1 MDCRYNARTFSGHFL
16 YIILIFFEV
25 WLGREFLKITTIS
38 KQEQAYSQLSQA
50 SFADPFSFLGPF
62 ISPEDGALRVWIPGA
77 NKVELVI
84 DKEPRIELER
94 DQESGFILKSKRDLR
109 FTHYQLAIDWSGTEQ
124 ILDDPYQYHELYAE
138 YEELHTPKEMYKQM
152 GSQFIT
158 LERDGKSI
166 SGTRFLVYAP
176 HATAASLVGN
186 FNSWDG
192 RRFPMQRL
200 DYGIWGLF
208 IPNLEEGAQYK
219 FELKGPNGEGLP
231 HKADPWGFYSEQYPS
246 FSSITYD
253 HDRYEWQDEQWQNRP
268 VTEKRKEALSFYE
281 LHAGSWKRDANG
293 EFLSYR
299 DLAAELIPYLTG
311 LGYTHVELMPVS
323 EHPFFGSWGYQP
335 VGLFAPTSRFGS
347 PDDFKYFVDQ
357 CHQAGLG
364 VVLDWVPAHF
374 PSDDHGLAN
383 FDGTPLFHDPDPRR
397 GWHQDWNSYIYDL
410 GREHVR
416 RFLVSNALYW
426 VDQFHIDGLRVDAVA
441 SMLYLD
447 YSRSHDQ
454 WIPNQD
460 GGNENYDA
468 IATLKWMN
476 EEVYKHFPN
485 VMTIAEES
493 TAFPGV
499 SAPTF
504 MGGLG
509 FGFKWNMGWMHDS
522 LSYIQEDPIN
532 RKYHHNTITFP
543 LVYAHSENYVL
554 SLSHDEVVYGK
565 GSIHNKMPG
574 DEWQQTANLRA
585 YMGYMYGQ
593 PGKKLNFM
601 GAEFGQT
608 AEWNHDD
615 QLQWFL
621 LDYPRHQGVQTL
633 TKDLNMLYR
642 EQAAMHDQDFDPKG
656 FEWRLQDAD
665 EASILAHERISESGE
680 RVLVISNFTPVPHEA
695 FRLGVPTDHR
705 YELLLNTDDT
715 KYNGS
720 GFEVMQTA
728 QPEAI
733 ESEGLAQSL
742 SLRIPPLSTVFYK
755 KC

>member
-1 MDCRYNARTFSGHFL
+1 MELSS
-16 YIILIFFEV
+16 
-25 WLGREFLKITTIS
+25 IS
-38 KQEQAYSQLSQA
+38 KQKQIYTQLSQA
-50 SFADPFSFLGPF
+50 CFTDPFAFLGPYLP
-62 ISPEDGALRVWIPGA
+62 SEQGVLRVWIPGA
-77 NKVELVI
+77 DKVELIVG
-84 DKEPRIELER
+84 KEPRIELER
-94 DQESGFILKSKRDLR
+94 EDESGFILKQKRDLR
-109 FTHYQLAIDWSGTEQ
+109 FTHYKLAVDWAGVEQ
-124 ILDDPYQYHELYAE
+124 IIDDPYQYHELYAS
-138 YEELHTPKEMYKQM
+138 YEDLHTPKDMYHHM
-152 GSQFIT
+152 GAQFVT
-158 LERDGKSI
+158 LERDGQTI

-192 RRFPMQRL
+192 RRHPMQRL

-208 IPNLEEGAQYK
+208 IPDLEEGAQYK

-246 FSSITYD
+246 FSSVTYD
-253 HDRYEWQDEQWQNRP
+253 HARYEWQDAKWQNRP

-281 LHAGSWKRDANG
+281 LHAGSWKRNAEGD
-293 EFLSYR
+293 FLNYR
-299 DLAAELIPYLTG
+299 ELAAELIPYLTE

-323 EHPFFGSWGYQP
+323 EHPFYGSWGYQP

-416 RFLVSNALYW
+416 RFLVANALYW
-426 VDQFHIDGLRVDAVA
+426 FEQFHIDGIRVDAVA

-454 WIPNQD
+454 WIPNVD

-485 VMTIAEES
+485 AMTIAEES

-532 RKYHHNTITFP
+532 RKYHHDTITFP

-585 YMGYMYGQ
+585 YMGYMYAQ

-621 LDYPRHQGVQTL
+621 LDYERHQGVQKL
-633 TKDLNMLYR
+633 TKDLNHLYR
-642 EQAAMHDQDFDPKG
+642 NEAAMHDLDFDPRG
-656 FEWRLQDAD
+656 FEWRLQDSA

-680 RVLVISNFTPVPHEA
+680 RVLVVSNFTPVPHEH
-695 FRLGVPTDHR
+695 FRLGVPTQGQ
-705 YELLLNTDDT
+705 YKLLLNTDSVD
-715 KYNGS
+715 YAGS
-720 GFEVMQTA
+720 GFEVKQVA
-728 QPEAI
+728 EIEQV
-733 ESEGLAQSL
+733 ESEGLATSIE
-742 SLRIPPLSTVFYK
+742 LRLPPLSTVFYK
-755 KC
+755 LN

>member
-1 MDCRYNARTFSGHFL
+1 MEKPQDKFKT
-16 YIILIFFEV
+16 
-25 WLGREFLKITTIS
+25 
-38 KQEQAYSQLSQA
+38 AYHKLSQA
-50 SFADPFSFLGPF
+50 ALTDPFSVLGPF
-62 ISPEDGALRVWIPGA
+62 VREKGRYLTVWMPGA
-77 NKVELVI
+77 SRVEVI
-84 DKEPRIELER
+84 LGDKRIELVRDEMDAFVLTEER
-94 DQESGFILKSKRDLR
+94 DLT
-109 FTHYQLAIDWSGTEQ
+109 FTHYKLAVHWGDVEQ
-124 ILDDPYQYHELYAE
+124 IIDDPYQYHSL
-138 YEELHTPKEMYKQM
+138 YEEFDNLHTPKEMYKHM
-152 GSQFIT
+152 GSQFVT
-158 LERDGKSI
+158 LERDGKTI

-176 HATAASLVGN
+176 HAQAVSIIGN
-186 FNSWDG
+186 FNDWDG
-192 RRFPMQRL
+192 RRHPMQRL

-208 IPNLEEGAQYK
+208 IPELAEGSQYK
-219 FELKGPNGEGLP
+219 YELKGPHGESLP
-231 HKADPWGFYSEQYPS
+231 HKQDPWGFQHEQYPS
-246 FSSITYD
+246 FASVTYD
-253 HDRYEWQDEQWQNRP
+253 QTKYQWQDSAWQTRP

-281 LHAGSWKRDANG
+281 LHAGSWKRNAEG
-293 EFLSYR
+293 EFLNYR
-299 DLAAELIPYLTG
+299 ELAAELIPYLVD
-311 LGYTHVELMPVS
+311 LGYSHVELMPIS
-323 EHPFFGSWGYQP
+323 EHPFYGSWGYQP
-335 VGLFAPTSRFGS
+335 IGLFAPTSRFGS

-383 FDGTPLFHDPDPRR
+383 FDGTPLYHDPDPRR
-397 GWHQDWNSYIYDL
+397 GWHQDWNSFIYDL

-416 RFLVSNALYW
+416 RFMVSNALFWFEHY
-426 VDQFHIDGLRVDAVA
+426 HIDGIRVDAVA

-485 VMTIAEES
+485 AMTIAEES

-504 MGGLG
+504 LGGLG

-522 LSYIQEDPIN
+522 LSYIQQDPIH

-543 LVYAHSENYVL
+543 LMYAHSENYVL

-565 GSIHNKMPG
+565 GAIHDKMPG
-574 DEWQQTANLRA
+574 DEWQKTANLRA
-585 YMGYMYGQ
+585 YMGYMYAQ

-621 LDYPRHQGVQTL
+621 LDYERHEGVLNL
-633 TKDLNMLYR
+633 TRDLNKLYKQ
-642 EQAAMHDQDFDPKG
+642 ESALHDLDYDPRG
-656 FEWRLQDAD
+656 FEWRLQDEA
-665 EASILAHERISESGE
+665 EASVLAHERIDENGE
-680 RVLVISNFTPVPHEA
+680 RVLVVSNFTPVPHHE
-695 FRLGVPTDHR
+695 FRLGIPGEAQ
-705 YELLLNTDDT
+705 YELLLNTDDA
-715 KYNGS
+715 KYNGANV
-720 GFEVMQTA
+720 EVPATL
-728 QPEAI
+728 ET
-733 ESEGLAQSL
+733 ESVVSQGLEQSVHMVL
-742 SLRIPPLSTVFYK
+742 PPLSTVFYK
-755 KC
+755 KVK

>member
-1 MDCRYNARTFSGHFL
+1 MKQTGLN
-16 YIILIFFEV
+16 
-25 WLGREFLKITTIS
+25 KITQVYT
-38 KQEQAYSQLSQA
+38 QLSQA
-50 SFADPFSFLGPF
+50 AFADPFSFIGPYL
-62 ISPEDGALRVWIPGA
+62 PEKQGALRVWMPDADG
-77 NKVELVI
+77 VELVI
-84 DKEPRIELER
+84 EGEERIPLTRE
-94 DQESGFILKSKRDLR
+94 DSSGFVLKQSRDLR
-109 FTHYQLAIDWSGTEQ
+109 FTHYKLAVNWSGTEQ
-124 ILDDPYQYHELYAE
+124 LIDDPYQYHALYAG
-138 YEELHTPKEMYKQM
+138 YDELHNPKEMYHQM
-152 GSQFIT
+152 GAQFVT

-176 HATAASLVGN
+176 HASACSLIGN

-192 RRFPMQRL
+192 RRHPMQRL
-200 DYGIWGLF
+200 DYGIWGIF
-208 IPNLEEGAQYK
+208 IPGLEEGAQYK
-219 FELKGPNGEGLP
+219 FEMKGPEGEGLP
-231 HKADPWGFYSEQYPS
+231 HKADPWGFYSEQHPS
-246 FSSITYD
+246 FSSVTYN
-253 HDRYEWQDEQWQNRP
+253 HDRYDWQDTKWQSRP
-268 VTEKRKEALSFYE
+268 VTEKRREALSFYE
-281 LHAGSWKRDANG
+281 LHAGSWKRDQHGN
-293 EFLSYR
+293 FLNYR
-299 DLAAELIPYLTG
+299 DLAAELVPYLVD
-311 LGYTHVELMPVS
+311 LGYTHIELMPVS
-323 EHPFFGSWGYQP
+323 EHPFYGSWGYQP
-335 VGLFAPTSRFGS
+335 IGLFAPTSRFGT

-397 GWHQDWNSYIYDL
+397 GWHQDWSSYIYDL

-426 VDQFHIDGLRVDAVA
+426 FEQFHIDGIRVDAVA

-454 WIPNQD
+454 WVPNVD

-485 VMTIAEES
+485 AMTIAEES

-522 LSYIQEDPIN
+522 LAYIKEDPIH
-532 RKYHHNTITFP
+532 RQYHHDTITFP

-565 GSIHNKMPG
+565 GSIHDKMPG
-574 DEWQQTANLRA
+574 DEWQKTANLRA

-601 GAEFGQT
+601 GAEIGQT

-621 LDYPRHQGVQTL
+621 LEFDRHKGVQNL
-633 TKDLNMLYR
+633 TRDLNKMYR
-642 EQAAMHDQDFDPKG
+642 NELALHELDSDPRG
-656 FEWRLQDAD
+656 FEWRLQDAAD
-665 EASILAHERISESGE
+665 VSILAHERVSEQGE
-680 RVLVISNFTPVPHEA
+680 RVLVVTNFTPVPQDE
-695 FRLGVPTDHR
+695 FVLGMPVPGE
-705 YELLLNTDDT
+705 YELLLNTDNAH
-715 KYNGS
+715 YNGS
-720 GFEVMQTA
+720 DYHVFDTAATQTV
-728 QPEAI
+728 
-733 ESEGLAQSL
+733 ESEGLSQSL
-742 SLRIPPLSTVFYK
+742 SLRIPPLATVFYK
-755 KC
+755 LK

>member
-1 MDCRYNARTFSGHFL
+1 M
-16 YIILIFFEV
+16 
-25 WLGREFLKITTIS
+25 KIKKLS
-38 KQEQAYSQLSQA
+38 KQKQVYSQLSHA
-50 SFADPFSFLGPF
+50 AFADPFSFLGPYLAQ
-62 ISPEDGALRVWIPGA
+62 DQGALRVWMPGA
-77 NKVELVI
+77 DKVELVI
-84 DKEPRIELER
+84 ENQPRIELER
-94 DQESGFILKSKRDLR
+94 EEESGFVLKSDRDLR
-109 FTHYQLAIDWSGTEQ
+109 FTHYQLAIDWAGTEQ
-124 ILDDPYQYHELYAE
+124 LIDDPYQYHSLYAE
-138 YEELHTPKEMYKQM
+138 YDDLHTPKSMYHHM

-158 LERDGKSI
+158 LERDGKQV

-176 HATAASLVGN
+176 HAQACSLIGA
-186 FNSWDG
+186 FNDWDG
-192 RRFPMQRL
+192 RRHPMQRL
-200 DYGIWGLF
+200 DYGIWGIFMPDLA
-208 IPNLEEGAQYK
+208 EGTQYK
-219 FELKGPNGEGLP
+219 FELKGPHGEGLP
-231 HKADPWGFYSEQYPS
+231 HKADPWGFYAEQYPS
-246 FSSITYD
+246 FASVTYD
-253 HDRYEWQDEQWQNRP
+253 HSRYQWQDSAWQTRP
-268 VTEKRKEALSFYE
+268 VSEKRKQALSFYE
-281 LHAGSWKRDANG
+281 LHVGSWRRNEQG
-293 EFLSYR
+293 EFLNYR
-299 DLAAELIPYLTG
+299 ELAEQLVPYLVD

-323 EHPFFGSWGYQP
+323 EHPFYGSWGYQP
-335 VGLFAPTSRFGS
+335 VGLFAPTSRFGT
-347 PDDFKYFVDQ
+347 PDDFKYFVEQ
-357 CHQAGLG
+357 CHLAGIG

-374 PSDDHGLAN
+374 PADSHGLAN

-426 VDQFHIDGLRVDAVA
+426 FEQFHIDGIRVDAVA

-454 WIPNQD
+454 WIPNVD
-460 GGNENYDA
+460 GGRENYDA

-485 VMTIAEES
+485 AMTIAEES
-493 TAFPGV
+493 TAFSGV

-522 LSYIQEDPIN
+522 LAYIQEDPVH

-601 GAEFGQT
+601 GAEIGQT

-621 LDYPRHQGVQTL
+621 LQFERHQGVQNL
-633 TKDLNMLYR
+633 TRDLNKVYQQQKALFELDSEPR
-642 EQAAMHDQDFDPKG
+642 G
-656 FEWRLQDAD
+656 FEWRLQDAAD
-665 EASILAHERISESGE
+665 ASILAHERISEAGE
-680 RVLVISNFTPVPHEA
+680 RVLIITNFTPVPHEE
-695 FRLGVPTDHR
+695 FQLGMPIDGE
-705 YELLLNTDDT
+705 YQLLLNTDDE
-715 KYNGS
+715 KYGGS
-720 GFEVMQTA
+720 GFDVLSSAKTE
-728 QPEAI
+728 EL
-733 ESEGLAQSL
+733 ESEGLPQSL
-742 SLRIPPLSTVFYK
+742 LLRVPPLATIFYK
-755 KC
+755 LNA

>member
-1 MDCRYNARTFSGHFL
+1 MKTA
-16 YIILIFFEV
+16 ILD
-25 WLGREFLKITTIS
+25 KKT
-38 KQEQAYSQLSQA
+38 QAYNQLSHA
-50 SFADPFSFLGPF
+50 TFVDPFSFLGPYLDAD
-62 ISPEDGALRVWIPGA
+62 DGAIRVWMPGA
-77 NKVELVI
+77 DSVSLLI
-84 DKEPRIELER
+84 DGEDPIELTRE
-94 DQESGFILKSKRDLR
+94 DASGFILADKRDLH
-109 FTHYQLAIDWSGTEQ
+109 FTHYQLAVQWGETEQ
-124 ILDDPYQYHELYAE
+124 IVDDPYQYHNIYAE
-138 YEELHTPKEMYKQM
+138 YDDLHTPKEMYKHM
-152 GSQFIT
+152 GAQFIT
-158 LERDGKSI
+158 LERDGKQI

-176 HATAASLVGN
+176 HASACSLVGD
-186 FNSWDG
+186 FNQWDG
-192 RRFPMQRL
+192 RRTPMQRL

-208 IPNLEEGAQYK
+208 VPNLPEGTQYK

-231 HKADPWGFYSEQYPS
+231 HKADPWGAHSEQFPS
-246 FSSITYD
+246 FASLTYD
-253 HDRYEWQDEQWQNRP
+253 HSRYAWQDEKWQTRP

-281 LHAGSWKRDANG
+281 LHVGSWKRDDNG
-293 EFLSYR
+293 DFLNYR
-299 DLAAELIPYLTG
+299 ELADELIPYLVEM
-311 LGYTHVELMPVS
+311 GYTHVELMPVS
-323 EHPFFGSWGYQP
+323 EHPFYGSWGYQP
-335 VGLFAPTSRFGS
+335 VGLFAPTSRYGA

-426 VDQFHIDGLRVDAVA
+426 FEQFHIDGIRVDAVA

-454 WIPNQD
+454 WIPNVD

-476 EEVYKHFPN
+476 EEVYKYFPN
-485 VMTIAEES
+485 AMTIAEES

-522 LSYIQEDPIN
+522 LSYIQEDPVH

-585 YMGYMYGQ
+585 YLGYMYAQ

-601 GAEFGQT
+601 GAEIGQT

-621 LDYPRHQGVQTL
+621 LEFERHQGVQAL
-633 TKDLNMLYR
+633 TRDLNKLYR
-642 EQAAMHDQDFDPKG
+642 DEKAMHELDCEPSG
-656 FEWRLQDAD
+656 FEWRLQDAAD
-665 EASILAHERISESGE
+665 ASILAHERISESGE
-680 RVLVISNFTPVPHEA
+680 RILVITNFTPVPHES
-695 FRLGVPTDHR
+695 FRVGVPNAGR
-705 YELLLNTDDT
+705 YELLLNTDSSE
-715 KYNGS
+715 YCGS
-720 GFEVMQTA
+720 GFEVLAAVESDET
-728 QPEAI
+728 

-742 SLRIPPLSTVFYK
+742 TLRLPPLATVFYK
-755 KC
+755 LT

>member
-1 MDCRYNARTFSGHFL
+1 MNKKG
-16 YIILIFFEV
+16 
-25 WLGREFLKITTIS
+25 LKR
-38 KQEQAYSQLSQA
+38 QQQAYDRLSSA
-50 SFADPFSFLGPF
+50 SFADPFSFLGPYLQD
-62 ISPEDGALRVWIPGA
+62 ETHALRVWMPGA
-77 NKVELVI
+77 DAAAVVLKDGTRMPMVR
-84 DKEPRIELER
+84 DKA
-94 DQESGFILKSKRDLR
+94 SGFILESDLDLR
-109 FTHYQLAIDWSGTEQ
+109 FTHYQLAVDWNGTEQ
-124 ILDDPYQYHELYAE
+124 MLDDPYQYHGLYAE
-138 YEELHTPKEMYKQM
+138 YEELHTPKEMYHHM
-152 GSQFIT
+152 GAQFIT
-158 LERDGKSI
+158 QERDGENI
-166 SGTRFLVYAP
+166 EGTRFLVYAP
-176 HATAASLVGN
+176 HATAVSIVGD
-186 FNSWDG
+186 FNAWDG
-192 RRFPMQRL
+192 RRNPMQRL

-208 IPNLEEGAQYK
+208 VPNLPEGTQYK
-219 FELKGPNGEGLP
+219 FELKGPDGEGLP

-246 FSSITYD
+246 FSSVTYN
-253 HDRYEWQDEQWQNRP
+253 HDRYDWQDTNWQQRP

-281 LHAGSWKRDANG
+281 LHAGSWKRNDNG
-293 EFLSYR
+293 DFLNYR
-299 DLAAELIPYLTG
+299 ELADELIPYLTDM
-311 LGYTHVELMPVS
+311 GYTHVELMPVS
-323 EHPFFGSWGYQP
+323 EHPFYGSWGYQP

-426 VDQFHIDGLRVDAVA
+426 FEQFHIDGIRVDAVA

-454 WIPNQD
+454 WIPNVD
-460 GGNENYDA
+460 GGRENYDA

-485 VMTIAEES
+485 AMTIAEES

-504 MGGLG
+504 AGGLG

-532 RKYHHNTITFP
+532 RKYHHDTITFP

-565 GSIHNKMPG
+565 HSIHNKMPG

-585 YMGYMYGQ
+585 YLGYMYAQ

-608 AEWNHDD
+608 GEWNHDD

-621 LDYPRHQGVQTL
+621 LDFERHQGVKAL
-633 TKDLNMLYR
+633 TKDLNLLYR
-642 EQAAMHDQDFDPKG
+642 REKALFDQDSDPQG
-656 FEWRLQDAD
+656 FEWRLQDAA
-665 EASILAHERISESGE
+665 EASILAHERISEDGE
-680 RVLVISNFTPVPHEA
+680 RVLVVSNFTPVPHEA
-695 FRLGVPTDHR
+695 FRLGVPLAGR
-705 YELLLNTDDT
+705 YELLLNTDDSL
-715 KYNGS
+715 YAGS
-720 GFEVMQTA
+720 GFGVAQVAETETVESEA
-728 QPEAI
+728 QP
-733 ESEGLAQSL
+733 QSL
-742 SLRIPPLSTVFYK
+742 SLRLPPLSTVFYK
-755 KC
+755 YQG

>member
-1 MDCRYNARTFSGHFL
+1 LNKKG
-16 YIILIFFEV
+16 
-25 WLGREFLKITTIS
+25 LKR
-38 KQEQAYSQLSQA
+38 QQQAYDRLSSA
-50 SFADPFSFLGPF
+50 SFADPFSFLGPYLQD
-62 ISPEDGALRVWIPGA
+62 ETHALRVWMPGA
-77 NKVELVI
+77 DAVTVVLKDGTRMPMVR
-84 DKEPRIELER
+84 DKA
-94 DQESGFILKSKRDLR
+94 SGFILESDLDLR
-109 FTHYQLAIDWSGTEQ
+109 FTHYQLAIDWNGTEQ
-124 ILDDPYQYHELYAE
+124 LLDDPYQYHGLYAE
-138 YEELHTPKEMYKQM
+138 YEELHTPKEMYHQM
-152 GSQFIT
+152 GAQFIT
-158 LERDGKSI
+158 QERDGENI
-166 SGTRFLVYAP
+166 EGTRFLVYAP
-176 HATAASLVGN
+176 HASAVSLVGN
-186 FNSWDG
+186 FNAWDG
-192 RRFPMQRL
+192 RRNPMQRL

-208 IPNLEEGAQYK
+208 VPNLPEGTQYK
-219 FELKGPNGEGLP
+219 FELKGPDGEGLP

-246 FSSITYD
+246 FSSVTYN
-253 HDRYEWQDEQWQNRP
+253 HDRYDWQDSSWQQRP

-281 LHAGSWKRDANG
+281 LHAGSWKRNDNG
-293 EFLSYR
+293 DFLNYR
-299 DLAAELIPYLTG
+299 ELADELIPYLTDM
-311 LGYTHVELMPVS
+311 GYTHVELMPVS
-323 EHPFFGSWGYQP
+323 EHPFYGSWGYQP

-426 VDQFHIDGLRVDAVA
+426 FEQFHIDGIRVDAVA

-454 WIPNQD
+454 WIPNVD
-460 GGNENYDA
+460 GGRENYDA

-485 VMTIAEES
+485 AMTIAEES

-504 MGGLG
+504 AGGLG

-522 LSYIQEDPIN
+522 LSYIQEDPVH
-532 RKYHHNTITFP
+532 RKYHHDTITFP

-565 GSIHNKMPG
+565 RSIHNKMPG

-585 YMGYMYGQ
+585 YLGYMYAQ

-608 AEWNHDD
+608 GEWNHDD

-621 LDYPRHQGVQTL
+621 LDFERHQGVKAL
-633 TKDLNMLYR
+633 TKDLNLLYR
-642 EQAAMHDQDFDPKG
+642 REKALFDQDSEPQG
-656 FEWRLQDAD
+656 FEWRLQDAA
-665 EASILAHERISESGE
+665 EASILAHERISEDGE

-695 FRLGVPTDHR
+695 FRLGVPLAGR
-705 YELLLNTDDT
+705 YELLLNTDDSL
-715 KYNGS
+715 YAGS
-720 GFEVMQTA
+720 GFGVAQVAETESVESEA
-728 QPEAI
+728 QP
-733 ESEGLAQSL
+733 QSL
-742 SLRIPPLSTVFYK
+742 SLRLPPLSTVFYK
-755 KC
+755 YQG

>member
-1 MDCRYNARTFSGHFL
+1 MELSS
-16 YIILIFFEV
+16 
-25 WLGREFLKITTIS
+25 IS
-38 KQEQAYSQLSQA
+38 KQKQIYTQLSQA
-50 SFADPFSFLGPF
+50 CFTDPFAFLGPYLP
-62 ISPEDGALRVWIPGA
+62 SDQGALRVWIPGA
-77 NKVELVI
+77 DKVELIVG
-84 DKEPRIELER
+84 KEPRIELSREG
-94 DQESGFILKSKRDLR
+94 ESGFILKQERDLR
-109 FTHYQLAIDWSGTEQ
+109 FTHYKLAVDWAGVEQ
-124 ILDDPYQYHELYAE
+124 IIDDPYQYHDLYAS
-138 YEELHTPKEMYKQM
+138 YEDLHTPKDMYHHM
-152 GSQFIT
+152 GAQFIT
-158 LERDGKSI
+158 LERDGQTI
-166 SGTRFLVYAP
+166 AGTRFLVYAP
-176 HATAASLVGN
+176 HATAASLIGN
-186 FNSWDG
+186 FNVWDG
-192 RRFPMQRL
+192 RRHPMQRL
-200 DYGIWGLF
+200 DYGMWGLF
-208 IPNLEEGAQYK
+208 IPELEEGAQYK

-246 FSSITYD
+246 FSSVTYD
-253 HDRYEWQDEQWQNRP
+253 HARYEWQDTKWQNRP
-268 VTEKRKEALSFYE
+268 VTQKRKEALSFYE
-281 LHAGSWKRDANG
+281 LHAGSWKRNAEG
-293 EFLSYR
+293 EFLNYR
-299 DLAAELIPYLTG
+299 ELAAELIPYLTD

-323 EHPFFGSWGYQP
+323 EHPFYGSWGYQP

-410 GREHVR
+410 GKEHVR

-426 VDQFHIDGLRVDAVA
+426 FEQFHIDGIRVDAVA

-454 WIPNQD
+454 WIPNAD

-485 VMTIAEES
+485 AMTIAEES

-532 RKYHHNTITFP
+532 RKYHHDTITFP

-585 YMGYMYGQ
+585 YMGYMYAQ

-621 LDYPRHQGVQTL
+621 LDYDRHQGVQRL
-633 TKDLNMLYR
+633 TKDLNNLYR
-642 EQAAMHDQDFDPKG
+642 SEAAMHDLDFDPKG
-656 FEWRLQDAD
+656 FEWRLQDSA

-680 RVLVISNFTPVPHEA
+680 RVLVVSNFTPVPHEH
-695 FRLGVPTDHR
+695 FRLGVPAKGE
-705 YELLLNTDDT
+705 YSLLLNTDSTD
-715 KYNGS
+715 YAGS
-720 GFEVMQTA
+720 GFEVKQTA
-728 QPEAI
+728 EI
-733 ESEGLAQSL
+733 ESVESEGLDTSIE
-742 SLRIPPLSTVFYK
+742 LRLPPLSTIFYK
-755 KC
+755 LK

>member
-1 MDCRYNARTFSGHFL
+1 MKTIVKDKKIQVYN
-16 YIILIFFEV
+16 
-25 WLGREFLKITTIS
+25 
-38 KQEQAYSQLSQA
+38 QLSQA
-50 SFADPFSFLGPF
+50 AYSDPFAFLGPF
-62 ISPEDGALRVWIPGA
+62 VKDAGVALRVWMPGA
-77 NKVELVI
+77 NYVRLLVEG
-84 DKEPRIELER
+84 EPAITLER
-94 DQESGFILKSKRDLR
+94 EGESGFVLRGDKDLN
-109 FTHYQLAIDWSGTEQ
+109 FTHYKLVVGWPESEQ
-124 ILDDPYQYHELYAE
+124 TIDDPYQYHAIYAE
-138 YEELHTPKEMYKQM
+138 YDDLHTPIKMYQHM
-152 GSQFIT
+152 GAQFMA
-158 LERDGKSI
+158 LERDGQQV

-176 HATAASLVGN
+176 HAAACSLVGE
-186 FNSWDG
+186 FNQWDG
-192 RRFPMQRL
+192 RRNPMQRL

-208 IPNLEEGAQYK
+208 VPNLPEGSKYK
-219 FELKGPNGEGLP
+219 FEMKGPKGEGLP
-231 HKADPWGFYSEQYPS
+231 HKADPWGFFAEQHPS
-246 FSSITYD
+246 FASVTYD
-253 HDRYEWQDEQWQNRP
+253 HDRYQWKDQKWQSRP
-268 VTEKRKEALSFYE
+268 ITEKRKEALSFYE
-281 LHAGSWKRDANG
+281 LHAGSWRRDEHG
-293 EFLSYR
+293 QFLNYR
-299 DLAAELIPYLTG
+299 DLADQLVPYLLD

-323 EHPFFGSWGYQP
+323 EYPFYGSWGYQP

-347 PDDFKYFVDQ
+347 PDDFKYFIDT
-357 CHQAGLG
+357 CHQAGIG

-383 FDGTPLFHDPDPRR
+383 FDGTPLYHDPDPRR
-397 GWHQDWNSYIYDL
+397 GWHQDWNSFIYDL

-426 VDQFHIDGLRVDAVA
+426 FDQFHIDGIRVDAVA

-454 WIPNQD
+454 WIPNVD

-476 EEVYKHFPN
+476 EEVYKYFPN
-485 VMTIAEES
+485 AMTIAEES

-499 SAPTF
+499 SQPTF
-504 MGGLG
+504 LGGLG

-522 LSYIQEDPIN
+522 LSYIKEDPVH

-543 LVYAHSENYVL
+543 LIYAHSENYVL

-608 AEWNHDD
+608 GEWDHDN

-621 LDYPRHQGVQTL
+621 LDFDRHRGVQSL
-633 TKDLNMLYR
+633 TRDLNKLYR
-642 EQAAMHDQDFDPKG
+642 SEAALFELDSEPAG
-656 FEWRLQDAD
+656 FEWRLQDAAD
-665 EASILAHERISESGE
+665 ASVLAHERISASGE
-680 RVLVISNFTPVPHEA
+680 RILVISNFTPVPHDD
-695 FRLGVPTDHR
+695 FRLGVPNSGH
-705 YELLLNTDDT
+705 YSLLISTDDE

-720 GFEVMQTA
+720 QYDVVS
-728 QPEAI
+728 EANTESI
-733 ESEGLAQSL
+733 ESEGLSDSL
-742 SLRIPPLSTVFYK
+742 SLKLPPLSTLFYK
-755 KC
+755 LS

>member
-1 MDCRYNARTFSGHFL
+1 M
-16 YIILIFFEV
+16 
-25 WLGREFLKITTIS
+25 KIKKLS
-38 KQEQAYSQLSQA
+38 KQKQVYSQLSHA
-50 SFADPFSFLGPF
+50 AFADPFSFLGPYLAQ
-62 ISPEDGALRVWIPGA
+62 DQGALRVWMPGA
-77 NKVELVI
+77 DKVELVI
-84 DKEPRIELER
+84 ENQPRIELER
-94 DQESGFILKSKRDLR
+94 EEESGFVLKSDRDLR
-109 FTHYQLAIDWSGTEQ
+109 FTHYQLAIDWAGTEQ
-124 ILDDPYQYHELYAE
+124 LIDDPYQYHSLYAE
-138 YEELHTPKEMYKQM
+138 YDDLHTPKSMYHHM

-158 LERDGKSI
+158 LERDGKQV

-176 HATAASLVGN
+176 HAQACSLIGA
-186 FNSWDG
+186 FNDWDG
-192 RRFPMQRL
+192 RRHPMQRL
-200 DYGIWGLF
+200 DYGIWGIFMPDLA
-208 IPNLEEGAQYK
+208 EGTQYK
-219 FELKGPNGEGLP
+219 FELKGPHGEGLP
-231 HKADPWGFYSEQYPS
+231 HKADPWGFYAEQYPS
-246 FSSITYD
+246 FASVTYD
-253 HDRYEWQDEQWQNRP
+253 HSRYQWQDSAWQTRP
-268 VTEKRKEALSFYE
+268 VSEKRKQALSFYE
-281 LHAGSWKRDANG
+281 LHVGSWRRNEQG
-293 EFLSYR
+293 EFLNYR
-299 DLAAELIPYLTG
+299 ELAEQLVPYLVD

-323 EHPFFGSWGYQP
+323 EHPFYGSWGYQP
-335 VGLFAPTSRFGS
+335 VGLFAPTSRFGT
-347 PDDFKYFVDQ
+347 PDDFKYFVEQ
-357 CHQAGLG
+357 CHLAGIG

-374 PSDDHGLAN
+374 PADSHGLAN

-426 VDQFHIDGLRVDAVA
+426 FEQFHIDGIRVDAVA

-454 WIPNQD
+454 WIPNVD
-460 GGNENYDA
+460 GGRENYDA

-485 VMTIAEES
+485 AMTIAEES

-522 LSYIQEDPIN
+522 LAYIQEDPVH

-601 GAEFGQT
+601 GAEIGQT

-621 LDYPRHQGVQTL
+621 LQFERHQGVQNL
-633 TKDLNMLYR
+633 TRDLNTVYQQQKALFELDSEPR
-642 EQAAMHDQDFDPKG
+642 G
-656 FEWRLQDAD
+656 FEWRLQDAAD
-665 EASILAHERISESGE
+665 ASILAHERISETGE
-680 RVLVISNFTPVPHEA
+680 RVLIITNFTPVPHEE
-695 FRLGVPTDHR
+695 FQLGMPIDGE
-705 YELLLNTDDT
+705 YQLLLNTDDE
-715 KYNGS
+715 KYGGS
-720 GFEVMQTA
+720 GFDVLSSAKTE
-728 QPEAI
+728 EL
-733 ESEGLAQSL
+733 ESEGLPQSL
-742 SLRIPPLSTVFYK
+742 LLRVPPLATIFYK
-755 KC
+755 LNA

>member
-1 MDCRYNARTFSGHFL
+1 M
-16 YIILIFFEV
+16 
-25 WLGREFLKITTIS
+25 
-38 KQEQAYSQLSQA
+38 
-50 SFADPFSFLGPF
+50 
-62 ISPEDGALRVWIPGA
+62 PGA
-77 NKVELVI
+77 DAVAVVLKDGTRMPMVR
-84 DKEPRIELER
+84 DKA
-94 DQESGFILKSKRDLR
+94 SGFILESDLDLR
-109 FTHYQLAIDWSGTEQ
+109 FTHYQLAIDWNGTEQ
-124 ILDDPYQYHELYAE
+124 LLDDPYQYHGLYAE
-138 YEELHTPKEMYKQM
+138 YEELHTPKEMYHHM
-152 GSQFIT
+152 GAQFIT
-158 LERDGKSI
+158 QERDGETI
-166 SGTRFLVYAP
+166 EGTRFLVYAP
-176 HATAASLVGN
+176 HASAVSLVGN
-186 FNSWDG
+186 FNAWDG
-192 RRFPMQRL
+192 RRNPMQRL

-208 IPNLEEGAQYK
+208 VPNLPEGTQYK
-219 FELKGPNGEGLP
+219 FELKGPDGEGLP

-246 FSSITYD
+246 FSSVTYN
-253 HDRYEWQDEQWQNRP
+253 HDRYDWQDSSWQQRP

-281 LHAGSWKRDANG
+281 LHAGSWKRNDNG
-293 EFLSYR
+293 DFLNYR
-299 DLAAELIPYLTG
+299 ELADELIPYLTDM
-311 LGYTHVELMPVS
+311 GYTHVELMPVS
-323 EHPFFGSWGYQP
+323 EHPFYGSWGYQP

-426 VDQFHIDGLRVDAVA
+426 FEQFHIDGIRVDAVA

-454 WIPNQD
+454 WIPNVD
-460 GGNENYDA
+460 GGRENYDA

-485 VMTIAEES
+485 AMTIAEES

-504 MGGLG
+504 AGGLG

-522 LSYIQEDPIN
+522 LSYIQEDPVH
-532 RKYHHNTITFP
+532 RKYHHDTITFP

-565 GSIHNKMPG
+565 RSIHNKMPG

-585 YMGYMYGQ
+585 YLGYMYAQ

-608 AEWNHDD
+608 GEWNHDD

-621 LDYPRHQGVQTL
+621 LDFERHQGVKAL
-633 TKDLNMLYR
+633 TKDLNLLYR
-642 EQAAMHDQDFDPKG
+642 REKALFDQDSDPKG
-656 FEWRLQDAD
+656 FEWRLQDAA
-665 EASILAHERISESGE
+665 EASILAHERISEDGE
-680 RVLVISNFTPVPHEA
+680 RVLVVSNFTPVPHEA
-695 FRLGVPTDHR
+695 FRLGVPLAGR
-705 YELLLNTDDT
+705 YELLLNTDDSL
-715 KYNGS
+715 YAGS
-720 GFEVMQTA
+720 GFGVAQVAETESVESEA
-728 QPEAI
+728 QP
-733 ESEGLAQSL
+733 QSL
-742 SLRIPPLSTVFYK
+742 SLRLPPLSTVFYK
-755 KC
+755 YQG

>member
-1 MDCRYNARTFSGHFL
+1 MKQTGL
-16 YIILIFFEV
+16 K
-25 WLGREFLKITTIS
+25 KITQVYT
-38 KQEQAYSQLSQA
+38 QLSHA
-50 SFADPFSFLGPF
+50 AFADPFSFIGPYL
-62 ISPEDGALRVWIPGA
+62 PAEQGALRVWMPDA
-77 NKVELVI
+77 NGVELVI
-84 DKEPRIELER
+84 EGQERIPLIRE
-94 DQESGFILKSKRDLR
+94 DDSGFVLDKSIDLR
-109 FTHYQLAIDWSGTEQ
+109 FTHYKLAVDWAGTEQ
-124 ILDDPYQYHELYAE
+124 LIDDPYQYHTLYAG
-138 YEELHTPKEMYKQM
+138 YDELHTPKEMYHHM
-152 GSQFIT
+152 GAQFVT
-158 LERDGKSI
+158 LERDGQSI

-176 HATAASLVGN
+176 HASACSLVGD
-186 FNSWDG
+186 FNAWDG
-192 RRFPMQRL
+192 RRHPMQRL

-208 IPNLEEGAQYK
+208 IPELEEGAQYK
-219 FELKGPNGEGLP
+219 FEMKGPNGEGLP
-231 HKADPWGFYSEQYPS
+231 HKSDPWGFYSEQHPS
-246 FSSITYD
+246 FSSVTYN
-253 HDRYEWQDEQWQNRP
+253 HDRYEWQDKQWQSRP
-268 VTEKRKEALSFYE
+268 VTEKRRDALSFYE
-281 LHAGSWKRDANG
+281 LHAGSWRRNEQG
-293 EFLSYR
+293 EFLNYR
-299 DLAAELIPYLTG
+299 ELAEQLIPYLVD

-323 EHPFFGSWGYQP
+323 EHPFYGSWGYQP
-335 VGLFAPTSRFGS
+335 IGLFAPTSRFGS

-397 GWHQDWNSYIYDL
+397 GWHQDWSSFIYDL

-426 VDQFHIDGLRVDAVA
+426 FEQFHIDGIRVDAVA

-454 WIPNQD
+454 WVPNVD

-485 VMTIAEES
+485 AITIAEES

-543 LVYAHSENYVL
+543 LIYAHTENYVL

-565 GSIHNKMPG
+565 GSIHDKMPG
-574 DEWQQTANLRA
+574 DEWQKTANLRA
-585 YMGYMYGQ
+585 YLGYMYGQ

-601 GAEFGQT
+601 GAEIGQT

-621 LDYPRHQGVQTL
+621 LEFDRHKGVQNL
-633 TKDLNMLYR
+633 TRDLNHLYR
-642 EQAAMHDQDFDPKG
+642 NELALHQLDSDPAG
-656 FEWRLQDAD
+656 FEWRLQDAED
-665 EASILAHERISESGE
+665 VSVLAHERLSDNGE
-680 RVLVISNFTPVPHEA
+680 RVLVISNFTPVPQNE
-695 FRLGVPTDHR
+695 FTLGVPVAGE
-705 YELLLNTDDT
+705 YELLLNTDNAH
-715 KYNGS
+715 YNGS
-720 GFEVMQTA
+720 DYHVFDTA
-728 QPEAI
+728 ATQMV
-733 ESEGLAQSL
+733 ESEGLPQSL
-742 SLRIPPLSTVFYK
+742 SLRIPPLATVFYK
-755 KC
+755 LK

>member
-1 MDCRYNARTFSGHFL
+1 MEMSS
-16 YIILIFFEV
+16 
-25 WLGREFLKITTIS
+25 IS
-38 KQEQAYSQLSQA
+38 KQEQIYTQLSQA
-50 SFADPFSFLGPF
+50 SFADPFSCLGPYLP
-62 ISPEDGALRVWIPGA
+62 SDEGALRVWIPGA
-77 NKVELVI
+77 DKVELIVG
-84 DKEPRIELER
+84 DEPRVELAREG
-94 DQESGFILKSKRDLR
+94 DSGFVLKQERDLR
-109 FTHYQLAIDWSGTEQ
+109 FTHYKLAVDWAGVEQ
-124 ILDDPYQYHELYAE
+124 ILDDPYQYHELYAS
-138 YEELHTPKEMYKQM
+138 YEALHTPKDMYHHM
-152 GSQFIT
+152 GAQFIT
-158 LERDGKSI
+158 LERDGDTI

-176 HATAASLVGN
+176 HASAVSLVGN

-192 RRFPMQRL
+192 RRHPMQRL

-208 IPNLEEGAQYK
+208 IPELEEGAQYK

-246 FSSITYD
+246 FSSVTYD
-253 HDRYEWQDEQWQNRP
+253 HARYQWQDSQWQSRP

-293 EFLSYR
+293 DFLNYR
-299 DLAAELIPYLTG
+299 DLAKELIPYLTD

-323 EHPFFGSWGYQP
+323 EHPFYGSWGYQP

-426 VDQFHIDGLRVDAVA
+426 FEQFHIDGIRVDAVA

-454 WIPNQD
+454 WVPNVD

-485 VMTIAEES
+485 AMTIAEES

-532 RKYHHNTITFP
+532 RKYHHDTITFP

-585 YMGYMYGQ
+585 YMGYMYAQ

-621 LDYPRHQGVQTL
+621 LDYERHQGVQKL
-633 TKDLNMLYR
+633 TKDLNHLYR
-642 EQAAMHDQDFDPKG
+642 NEAAMHDLDFDPQG
-656 FEWRLQDAD
+656 FEWRLQDSA

-680 RVLVISNFTPVPHEA
+680 RVLVVSNFTPVPHEH
-695 FRLGVPTDHR
+695 FRLGVPAQGQ
-705 YELLLNTDDT
+705 YSLLLNTDDA

-720 GFEVMQTA
+720 GFEVKEVA
-728 QPEAI
+728 EIEAVQ
-733 ESEGLAQSL
+733 SEGLDTSIEL
-742 SLRIPPLSTVFYK
+742 KLPPLATVFYK
-755 KC
+755 LN

>member
-1 MDCRYNARTFSGHFL
+1 MLFS
-16 YIILIFFEV
+16 
-25 WLGREFLKITTIS
+25 
-38 KQEQAYSQLSQA
+38 
-50 SFADPFSFLGPF
+50 
-62 ISPEDGALRVWIPGA
+62 
-77 NKVELVI
+77 
-84 DKEPRIELER
+84 DKRIELER
-94 DQESGFILKSKRDLR
+94 DKESAFVLAQDIDLS
-109 FTHYQLAIDWSGTEQ
+109 FTHYKLAVHWGETEQ
-124 ILDDPYQYHELYAE
+124 ILDDPYQYHAL
-138 YEELHTPKEMYKQM
+138 YEEFDHLHTPKQMYQHM
-152 GSQFIT
+152 GAQFVSV
-158 LERDGKSI
+158 ERDGKTI

-176 HATAASLVGN
+176 HASAVSLVGG
-186 FNSWDG
+186 FNAWDG
-192 RRFPMQRL
+192 RRNPMQRL
-200 DYGIWGLF
+200 DYGIWGIF
-208 IPNLEEGAQYK
+208 IPELPEGTAYK

-231 HKADPWGFYSEQYPS
+231 HKQDPWGFHHEQYPS
-246 FSSITYD
+246 FSSVTYD
-253 HDRYEWQDEQWQNRP
+253 QTKYQWQDSAWQNRP
-268 VTEKRKEALSFYE
+268 VTQKRGEALSFYE
-281 LHAGSWKRDANG
+281 LHAGSWRRDENG
-293 EFLSYR
+293 DFLNYR
-299 DLAAELIPYLTG
+299 ALAEELVPYLVD

-323 EHPFFGSWGYQP
+323 EHPFYGSWGYQP
-335 VGLFAPTSRFGS
+335 IGLFAPTSRYGS
-347 PDDFKYFVDQ
+347 PDDFKYFVDK

-416 RFLVSNALYW
+416 RFLVSNALFWFEHY
-426 VDQFHIDGLRVDAVA
+426 HIDGIRVDAVA

-468 IATLKWMN
+468 ISTLKWMN

-485 VMTIAEES
+485 AMTIAEES

-504 MGGLG
+504 LGGLG

-522 LSYIQEDPIN
+522 LSYIQEDPVH
-532 RKYHHNTITFP
+532 RQYHHNTITFP

-565 GSIHNKMPG
+565 GAIHDKMPG
-574 DEWQQTANLRA
+574 DEWQKTANLRA

-621 LDYPRHQGVQTL
+621 LDYERHQGVLNL
-633 TKDLNMLYR
+633 TRDLNKLYKD
-642 EQAAMHDQDFDPKG
+642 ESAMHDLDYDPRG
-656 FEWRLQDAD
+656 FEWRLQDAA
-665 EASILAHERISESGE
+665 EASVLAHERIDDNGE
-680 RVLVISNFTPVPHEA
+680 RILVVSNFTPVPHQE
-695 FRLGVPTDHR
+695 FRLGIPNEAE
-705 YELLLNTDDT
+705 YELLLSTDDE

-720 GFEVMQTA
+720 NTA
-728 QPEAI
+728 LPAKLVTEKV
-733 ESEGLAQSL
+733 ESEGLEQSVQMVL
-742 SLRIPPLSTVFYK
+742 PPLATVFYK
-755 KC
+755 KTK

>member
-1 MDCRYNARTFSGHFL
+1 MNNKG
-16 YIILIFFEV
+16 
-25 WLGREFLKITTIS
+25 LK
-38 KQEQAYSQLSQA
+38 KLKQAYDRLSSA
-50 SFADPFSFLGPF
+50 SFADPFSFLGPYLQEEG
-62 ISPEDGALRVWIPGA
+62 IALRVWMPGA
-77 NKVELVI
+77 DGVAVELASG
-84 DKEPRIELER
+84 ER
-94 DQESGFILKSKRDLR
+94 LAMVRDEASGFVLKSDLDLR
-109 FTHYQLAIDWSGTEQ
+109 FTHYQLAVDWNGTEQ
-124 ILDDPYQYHELYAE
+124 MLDDPYQYHALYAE
-138 YEELHTPKEMYKQM
+138 YDELHTPKEMYHHM
-152 GSQFIT
+152 GSQFIS
-158 LERDGKSI
+158 LERDGENI
-166 SGTRFLVYAP
+166 EGTRFLVYAP
-176 HATAASLVGN
+176 HATAVSLVGS
-186 FNSWDG
+186 FNAWDG
-192 RRFPMQRL
+192 RRNPMQRL
-200 DYGIWGLF
+200 DYGIWGIF
-208 IPNLEEGAQYK
+208 IPNLPEGAQYK

-246 FSSITYD
+246 FSSVTYN
-253 HDRYEWQDEQWQNRP
+253 HNRYDWQDEKWQSRS

-281 LHAGSWKRDANG
+281 LHAGSWKRNDNG
-293 EFLSYR
+293 DFLTYR
-299 DLAAELIPYLTG
+299 ELATELIPYLTDM
-311 LGYTHVELMPVS
+311 GYTHVELMPVS
-323 EHPFFGSWGYQP
+323 EHPFYGSWGYQP

-426 VDQFHIDGLRVDAVA
+426 FEQFHIDGIRVDAVA

-454 WIPNQD
+454 WIPNVD
-460 GGNENYDA
+460 GGRENYDA

-485 VMTIAEES
+485 AMTIAEES

-532 RKYHHNTITFP
+532 RKYHHDTITFP

-565 GSIHNKMPG
+565 HSIHNKMPG

-585 YMGYMYGQ
+585 YLGYMYAQ

-608 AEWNHDD
+608 GEWNHDD

-621 LDYPRHQGVQTL
+621 LDFDRHQGVQAL
-633 TKDLNMLYR
+633 TRDLNKLYR
-642 EQAAMHDQDFDPKG
+642 NEKSLFELDSEPKG
-656 FEWRLQDAD
+656 FEWRLQDAA
-665 EASILAHERISESGE
+665 EASILAHERISEEGE
-680 RVLVISNFTPVPHEA
+680 RMLVISNFTPVPHEA
-695 FRLGVPTDHR
+695 FRLGVPLAGK
-705 YELLLNTDDT
+705 YELMLNTDDSI
-715 KYNGS
+715 YAGS
-720 GFEVMQTA
+720 GFGAVQTA
-728 QPEAI
+728 LTEQM
-733 ESEGLAQSL
+733 ESEAQPQSL
-742 SLRIPPLSTVFYK
+742 SLRLPPLSTVFYK
-755 KC
+755 YLG

>member
-1 MDCRYNARTFSGHFL
+1 METS
-16 YIILIFFEV
+16 V
-25 WLGREFLKITTIS
+25 IS
-38 KQEQAYSQLSQA
+38 KQKQIYTQLSQA
-50 SFADPFSFLGPF
+50 SFADPFSFIGPF
-62 ISPEDGALRVWIPGA
+62 IPAKEGALRVWIPGA
-77 NKVELVI
+77 DKVELVI
-84 DKEPRIELER
+84 DNEPRIELER
-94 DQESGFILKSKRDLR
+94 DNESGFILKQERDLR
-109 FTHYQLAIDWSGTEQ
+109 FTHYQLAVDWAGVEQ
-124 ILDDPYQYHELYAE
+124 LIDDPYQYHGLYAG
-138 YEELHTPKEMYKQM
+138 YEELHTPKEMYHHM
-152 GSQFIT
+152 GAQFVT
-158 LERDGKSI
+158 LERDGKQI

-192 RRFPMQRL
+192 RRHPMQRL

-231 HKADPWGFYSEQYPS
+231 HKADPWGFYSEQHPS
-246 FSSITYD
+246 FSSVTYD
-253 HDRYEWQDEQWQNRP
+253 HKRYEWQDEKWQSRP

-281 LHAGSWKRDANG
+281 LHAGSWKRNTEG
-293 EFLSYR
+293 EFLNYR
-299 DLAAELIPYLTG
+299 ELAAELIPYLTD

-323 EHPFFGSWGYQP
+323 EHPFYGSWGYQP

-426 VDQFHIDGLRVDAVA
+426 FEQFHIDGIRVDAVA

-454 WIPNQD
+454 WIPNVD

-485 VMTIAEES
+485 AMTIAEES

-532 RKYHHNTITFP
+532 RKYHHDTITFP

-585 YMGYMYGQ
+585 YMGYMYAQ

-621 LDYPRHQGVQTL
+621 LDYERHQGVQKL
-633 TKDLNMLYR
+633 TKDLNLMYR
-642 EQAAMHDQDFDPKG
+642 NEAAMHDLDFEPKG
-656 FEWRLQDAD
+656 FEWRLQDSA
-665 EASILAHERISESGE
+665 EASVLAHERISESGE
-680 RVLVISNFTPVPHEA
+680 RILVVSNFTPVPHEA
-695 FRLGVPTDHR
+695 FRLGVPNSGT
-705 YELLLNTDDT
+705 YQLLLNTDDEQ
-715 KYNGS
+715 YHGS
-720 GFEVMQTA
+720 HFPV
-728 QPEAI
+728 EASI
-733 ESEGLAQSL
+733 ETESVESEGLPQSL
-742 SLRIPPLSTVFYK
+742 LLKLPPLATVFYK
-755 KC
+755 LN

>member
-1 MDCRYNARTFSGHFL
+1 MIKPID
-16 YIILIFFEV
+16 
-25 WLGREFLKITTIS
+25 KIKS
-38 KQEQAYSQLSQA
+38 AYEQLSQA
-50 SFADPFSFLGPF
+50 SFADPFSLLGPF
-62 ISPEDGALRVWIPGA
+62 VREQGRSLTVWMPGA
-77 NKVELVI
+77 DRVEVLFS
-84 DKEPRIELER
+84 DKRIELER
-94 DQESGFILKSKRDLR
+94 DKESAFVLTQDIDLS
-109 FTHYQLAIDWSGTEQ
+109 FTHYKLAVHWGDTEQ
-124 ILDDPYQYHELYAE
+124 ILDDPYQYHAL
-138 YEELHTPKEMYKQM
+138 YEEFDHLHTPKQMYQHM
-152 GSQFIT
+152 GAQFVT
-158 LERDGKSI
+158 VERDGKTI

-176 HATAASLVGN
+176 HASAVSLVGA
-186 FNSWDG
+186 FNAWDG
-192 RRFPMQRL
+192 RRNPMQRL
-200 DYGIWGLF
+200 DYGIWGIF
-208 IPNLEEGAQYK
+208 IPELPEGTSYK

-231 HKADPWGFYSEQYPS
+231 HKQDPWGFQHEQYPS
-246 FSSITYD
+246 FSSVTYD
-253 HDRYEWQDEQWQNRP
+253 QTKYQWQDSAWQNRP
-268 VTEKRKEALSFYE
+268 VTQKRSQALSFYE
-281 LHAGSWKRDANG
+281 LHAGSWRRDENG
-293 EFLSYR
+293 DFLNYR
-299 DLAAELIPYLTG
+299 ALAEELVPYLVD

-323 EHPFFGSWGYQP
+323 EHPFYGSWGYQP
-335 VGLFAPTSRFGS
+335 IGLFAPTSRYGS
-347 PDDFKYFVDQ
+347 PDDFKYFVDK

-416 RFLVSNALYW
+416 RFLVSNALFWFEHY
-426 VDQFHIDGLRVDAVA
+426 HIDGIRVDAVA

-468 IATLKWMN
+468 ISTLKWMN

-485 VMTIAEES
+485 AMTIAEES

-504 MGGLG
+504 LGGLG

-522 LSYIQEDPIN
+522 LSYIQEDPVH
-532 RKYHHNTITFP
+532 RQYHHNTITFP

-565 GSIHNKMPG
+565 GAIHDKMPG
-574 DEWQQTANLRA
+574 DEWQKTANLRA

-621 LDYPRHQGVQTL
+621 LDYERHQGVLNL
-633 TKDLNMLYR
+633 TRDLNKLYQD
-642 EQAAMHDQDFDPKG
+642 ESAMHDLDYDPKG
-656 FEWRLQDAD
+656 FEWRLQDAS
-665 EASILAHERISESGE
+665 EASVLAHERIDENGE
-680 RVLVISNFTPVPHEA
+680 RVLVVTNFTPVPHQE
-695 FRLGVPTDHR
+695 FRLGIPSEAE
-705 YELLLNTDDT
+705 YELLLSTDDE

-720 GFEVMQTA
+720 NTELPAKLVT
-728 QPEAI
+728 ENV
-733 ESEGLAQSL
+733 ESEGLAQSVQMVL
-742 SLRIPPLSTVFYK
+742 PPLATVFYK
-755 KC
+755 KTK

>member
-1 MDCRYNARTFSGHFL
+1 MKTA
-16 YIILIFFEV
+16 ILD
-25 WLGREFLKITTIS
+25 KKT
-38 KQEQAYSQLSQA
+38 QAYNQLSHA
-50 SFADPFSFLGPF
+50 TFVDPFSFLGPF
-62 ISPEDGALRVWIPGA
+62 LDSDQGSLRVWMPGA
-77 NKVELVI
+77 DTVSLLI
-84 DKEPRIELER
+84 DGEERIELER
-94 DQESGFILKSKRDLR
+94 EDASGFVLPEKRDLH
-109 FTHYQLAIDWSGTEQ
+109 FTHYQLAVKWGETEQ
-124 ILDDPYQYHELYAE
+124 VLDDPYQYHNIYAE
-138 YEELHTPKEMYKQM
+138 YDDLHTPKEMYKHM
-152 GSQFIT
+152 GAQFIT
-158 LERDGKSI
+158 LERDGKAI

-176 HATAASLVGN
+176 HASACSLVGD
-186 FNSWDG
+186 FNQWDG
-192 RRFPMQRL
+192 RRTPMQRL

-208 IPNLEEGAQYK
+208 VPNLPEGTQYK

-231 HKADPWGFYSEQYPS
+231 HKADPWGAHSEQYPS
-246 FSSITYD
+246 FASLTYD
-253 HDRYEWQDEQWQNRP
+253 HSRYEWQDEKWQTRP

-281 LHAGSWKRDANG
+281 LHAGSWRRDGNG
-293 EFLSYR
+293 DFLNYR
-299 DLAAELIPYLTG
+299 DLADELIPYLVDM
-311 LGYTHVELMPVS
+311 GYSHVELMPVS
-323 EHPFFGSWGYQP
+323 EHPFYGSWGYQP
-335 VGLFAPTSRFGS
+335 VGLFAPTSRYGS

-357 CHQAGLG
+357 CHQSGLG

-426 VDQFHIDGLRVDAVA
+426 FEQFHIDGIRVDAVA

-454 WIPNQD
+454 WIPNVD

-476 EEVYKHFPN
+476 EEVYKYFPN
-485 VMTIAEES
+485 AMTIAEES

-522 LSYIQEDPIN
+522 LSYIQEDPVH

-585 YMGYMYGQ
+585 YLGYMYAQ

-601 GAEFGQT
+601 GAEIGQT

-621 LDYPRHQGVQTL
+621 LEFERHQGVQAL
-633 TKDLNMLYR
+633 TRDLNKLYR
-642 EQAAMHDQDFDPKG
+642 DEKAMHELDCEPAG
-656 FEWRLQDAD
+656 FEWRLQDAAD
-665 EASILAHERISESGE
+665 ASILAHERISEDGE
-680 RVLVISNFTPVPHEA
+680 RILVISNFTPVPHES
-695 FRLGVPTDHR
+695 FRVGVPTKGQ
-705 YELLLNTDDT
+705 YQLLLNTDSAS
-715 KYNGS
+715 YHGS
-720 GFEVMQTA
+720 DFEVLTVA
-728 QPEAI
+728 QSEEV
-733 ESEGLAQSL
+733 ESEGLPQSL
-742 SLRIPPLSTVFYK
+742 SLRLPPLATVFYK
-755 KC
+755 LS